1 MVELQRISWLVA
13 VKVSFSLYLDL
24 KPTST
29 VLMMLD
35 SKIYIW
41 HKENGTLVETLEA
54 HTKGCVNSISWNPTN
69 PGMFVSA
76 GDDKA
81 VRM

>member
-1 MVELQRISWLVA
+1 VA
-13 VKVSFSLYLDL
+13 VKVSFILL
-24 KPTST
+24 
-29 VLMMLD
+29 VD
-35 SKIYIW
+35 SKEPSFIVFTIFPDSRIYIW

-54 HTKGCVNSISWNPTN
+54 HTKGCVNSISWSPTN